1 MNGRGQPDRSVVP
14 ANPPNKA
21 AAAEAGE
28 ERERTKGNTD
38 SETRPGRSAGLSV
51 SSELGRVRQVAVR
64 DKEAR
69 FTALLHHV
77 TLERLLLAYKDISP
91 KAAPG
96 IDGVTWEAYGQDLV
110 ANLRDLHER
119 VQQGRYRASP
129 SRRAYIPKADGR
141 LRPLGIATDDS
152 YCPPATMCRD
162 VSGSVR
168 NCAGQAR
175 VRGAG
180 DASMTGGTDI
190 SRLPQRCWRGL
201 VRRAAGLRCPDCSIR
216 RWQSAWSC
224 WFQGMQNRLA
234 EPRRAVSCPVWIQW

>member
-1 MNGRGQPDRSVVP
+1 MACAEPPCARTGRARVRPSAWSAGGPSRERRGGNPGMNGHGQSDRSVVP

-77 TLERLLLAYKDISP
+77 TLERLLLAYQGISP

-96 IDGVTWEAYGQDLV
+96 ADGVTWEACGQDLA
-110 ANLRDLHER
+110 ANLRD
-119 VQQGRYRASP
+119 
-129 SRRAYIPKADGR
+129 
-141 LRPLGIATDDS
+141 T
-152 YCPPATMCRD
+152 CT
-162 VSGSVR
+162 SGCS
-168 NCAGQAR
+168 
-175 VRGAG
+175 RGA
-180 DASMTGGTDI
+180 T
-190 SRLPQRCWRGL
+190 GL
-201 VRRAAGLRCPDCSIR
+201 VRRGGRTFRRRTGGCGRSASPRWRTRSSSGPSWRYSTPSTRRISGASPTGSGRAAAPTR
-216 RWQSAWSC
+216 RWMPWRPGSRP
-224 WFQGMQNRLA
+224 G
-234 EPRRAVSCPVWIQW
+234 E